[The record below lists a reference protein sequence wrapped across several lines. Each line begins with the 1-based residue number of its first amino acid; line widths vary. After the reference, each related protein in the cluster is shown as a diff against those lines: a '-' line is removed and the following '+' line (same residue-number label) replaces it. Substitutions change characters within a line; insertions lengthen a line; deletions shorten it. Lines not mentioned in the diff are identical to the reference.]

1 MRLFPNGMF
10 TAAFMTSFFMTGA
23 LTASAFPLAQYF
35 AQGLGYPP
43 LEAGIRILPWT
54 VWPLLVSPPAGALS
68 DRIGRRP
75 LMIVGMLLVAGGVSW
90 VASVATAGVD
100 YARMVLR
107 LIIVGNGFSIDCPVA
122 PTAALSAVAP
132 QDIRKAS
139 SVNTTLQRFGS
150 AFGVAVATATFATY
164 GGLATPAPFTSGF
177 RPALAVPV
185 RLAVLGALAAGVGSL
200 RRAAPAPAAKKPLD
214 PAK

>member
-1 MRLFPNGMF
+1 MRLFRNGTF
-10 TAAFMTSFFMTGA
+10 TAAITTSFFMTGA

-35 AQGLGYPP
+35 QLVLGYPP
-43 LEAGIRILPWT
+43 LEAGMWILPWT
-54 VWPLLVSPPAGALS
+54 AWPLLVSPLAGALS

-75 LMIVGMLLVAGGVSW
+75 LMIVGMLLVAGGFSW

-100 YARMVLR
+100 YERMVLR
-107 LIIVGNGFSIDCPVA
+107 LIIVGIGFSIVFRVA

-139 SVNTTLQRFGS
+139 GVNSTLQRFGS

-164 GGLATPAPFTSGF
+164 GGLATPAPFTSRF

-185 RLAVLGALAAGVGSL
+185 GLAVLGALAASVGSL
-200 RRAAPAPAAKKPLD
+200 RRAAPAPAGD
-214 PAK
+214 PR